1 MVNAA
6 QCHGKAR
13 ERKGS
18 ARKEKGRAAEK
29 KRKKK
34 MGMERMREFTLW
46 RIFDF
51 TNYIKLSEKAVFRG
65 VNAPKNATIQV
76 NSPTLSKLGQNREKV
91 GRKSGKNR
99 EVNYEKEHVP

>member
-1 MVNAA
+1 MVKAA

-18 ARKEKGRAAEK
+18 AREEKGRAAEK
-29 KRKKK
+29 ERKKK

-51 TNYIKLSEKAVFRG
+51 TNYKVVFGKSRHPLNPEK
-65 VNAPKNATIQV
+65 
-76 NSPTLSKLGQNREKV
+76 GQ
-91 GRKSGKNR
+91 S
-99 EVNYEKEHVP
+99 

>member
-1 MVNAA
+1 MVKAA

-18 ARKEKGRAAEK
+18 ARKEKGRAAETE
-29 KRKKK
+29 RKKK

-51 TNYIKLSEKAVFRG
+51 MKTKIKKRITIRTRSPYLLIKAKVILIKIISYVYIFCQYVLLYIL
-65 VNAPKNATIQV
+65 KN
-76 NSPTLSKLGQNREKV
+76 K
-91 GRKSGKNR
+91 
-99 EVNYEKEHVP
+99 

>member
-29 KRKKK
+29 ERKKK

-51 TNYIKLSEKAVFRG
+51 TNYTNCYGGKVKQ
-65 VNAPKNATIQV
+65 P
-76 NSPTLSKLGQNREKV
+76 QNKPN
-91 GRKSGKNR
+91 G
-99 EVNYEKEHVP
+99 

>member
-18 ARKEKGRAAEK
+18 AREEKGRAAEK
-29 KRKKK
+29 ERKKK

-46 RIFDF
+46 RIFEI
-51 TNYIKLSEKAVFRG
+51 TNYSDLA
-65 VNAPKNATIQV
+65 
-76 NSPTLSKLGQNREKV
+76 
-91 GRKSGKNR
+91 
-99 EVNYEKEHVP
+99 

>member
-29 KRKKK
+29 ERKKK

-51 TNYIKLSEKAVFRG
+51 TNYNNGRA
-65 VNAPKNATIQV
+65 APQHARF
-76 NSPTLSKLGQNREKV
+76 SMED
-91 GRKSGKNR
+91 
-99 EVNYEKEHVP
+99 

>member
-29 KRKKK
+29 KRKNK

-46 RIFDF
+46 RIFEI
-51 TNYIKLSEKAVFRG
+51 TNYSSYVAEKAVTHCG
-65 VNAPKNATIQV
+65 GC
-76 NSPTLSKLGQNREKV
+76 L
-91 GRKSGKNR
+91 
-99 EVNYEKEHVP
+99 

>member
-1 MVNAA
+1 MDLAISWCAA
-6 QCHGKAR
+6 LKPGNGK
-13 ERKGS
+13 EEKGK

-51 TNYIKLSEKAVFRG
+51 TNYIHRSRGNPWAVFF
-65 VNAPKNATIQV
+65 
-76 NSPTLSKLGQNREKV
+76 L
-91 GRKSGKNR
+91 
-99 EVNYEKEHVP
+99 

>member
-29 KRKKK
+29 ERKKK

-46 RIFDF
+46 RIFEI
-51 TNYIKLSEKAVFRG
+51 TNYNSQALACLAQGLVSVYVKKLLPAAGASI
-65 VNAPKNATIQV
+65 P
-76 NSPTLSKLGQNREKV
+76 P
-91 GRKSGKNR
+91 
-99 EVNYEKEHVP
+99 

>member
-51 TNYIKLSEKAVFRG
+51 TNYIKLSEKAVFG
-65 VNAPKNATIQV
+65 K
-76 NSPTLSKLGQNREKV
+76 SLGKFLMPV
-91 GRKSGKNR
+91 CS
-99 EVNYEKEHVP
+99 

>member
-18 ARKEKGRAAEK
+18 AREEKGRAAEK
-29 KRKKK
+29 ERKKK

-51 TNYIKLSEKAVFRG
+51 TNYNQKDALQIAMRPLFVVWQCFTG
-65 VNAPKNATIQV
+65 M
-76 NSPTLSKLGQNREKV
+76 
-91 GRKSGKNR
+91 
-99 EVNYEKEHVP
+99 

>member
-18 ARKEKGRAAEK
+18 AREEKGRAAEK
-29 KRKKK
+29 ERKKK

-51 TNYIKLSEKAVFRG
+51 TNYKKSVLQLQYALVFLWRG
-65 VNAPKNATIQV
+65 LYNK
-76 NSPTLSKLGQNREKV
+76 
-91 GRKSGKNR
+91 GKNC
-99 EVNYEKEHVP
+99 KEELL

>member
-18 ARKEKGRAAEK
+18 AREEKGRAAEK
-29 KRKKK
+29 ERKKK

-51 TNYIKLSEKAVFRG
+51 TNYS
-65 VNAPKNATIQV
+65 
-76 NSPTLSKLGQNREKV
+76 
-91 GRKSGKNR
+91 
-99 EVNYEKEHVP
+99 

>member
-29 KRKKK
+29 ERKKK
-34 MGMERMREFTLW
+34 MGMERMWEIALL

-51 TNYIKLSEKAVFRG
+51 TNYNHVFGKSRHP
-65 VNAPKNATIQV
+65 VNP
-76 NSPTLSKLGQNREKV
+76 SKG
-91 GRKSGKNR
+91 
-99 EVNYEKEHVP
+99 

>member
-1 MVNAA
+1 MVKAA

-29 KRKKK
+29 ERKKK
-34 MGMERMREFTLW
+34 MGMERMGEFTPW

-51 TNYIKLSEKAVFRG
+51 TNYSPRLLPWAFFVLGGKKNGNFPLNKMRLVQKIKK
-65 VNAPKNATIQV
+65 
-76 NSPTLSKLGQNREKV
+76 KLLT
-91 GRKSGKNR
+91 
-99 EVNYEKEHVP
+99 

>member
-18 ARKEKGRAAEK
+18 AREEKGRAAEK
-29 KRKKK
+29 ERKKK

-46 RIFDF
+46 RIFEI
-51 TNYIKLSEKAVFRG
+51 TNYI
-65 VNAPKNATIQV
+65 
-76 NSPTLSKLGQNREKV
+76 
-91 GRKSGKNR
+91 
-99 EVNYEKEHVP
+99 

>member
-29 KRKKK
+29 ERKKK

-46 RIFDF
+46 RIFEI
-51 TNYIKLSEKAVFRG
+51 TNYSRCFWEISASCNPVKRAKLDILR
-65 VNAPKNATIQV
+65 NAKN
-76 NSPTLSKLGQNREKV
+76 
-91 GRKSGKNR
+91 
-99 EVNYEKEHVP
+99 

>member
-1 MVNAA
+1 MVKAA

-18 ARKEKGRAAEK
+18 AREEKGRAAEK
-29 KRKKK
+29 ERKKK

-51 TNYIKLSEKAVFRG
+51 TNYI
-65 VNAPKNATIQV
+65 
-76 NSPTLSKLGQNREKV
+76 
-91 GRKSGKNR
+91 
-99 EVNYEKEHVP
+99 

>member
-29 KRKKK
+29 ERKKK
-34 MGMERMREFTLW
+34 MGMERMGEFTPW

-51 TNYIKLSEKAVFRG
+51 TNYI
-65 VNAPKNATIQV
+65 
-76 NSPTLSKLGQNREKV
+76 
-91 GRKSGKNR
+91 
-99 EVNYEKEHVP
+99 

>member
-1 MVNAA
+1 MVKAA

-18 ARKEKGRAAEK
+18 ARKEKGRAAETE
-29 KRKKK
+29 RKKK

-51 TNYIKLSEKAVFRG
+51 TNYI
-65 VNAPKNATIQV
+65 
-76 NSPTLSKLGQNREKV
+76 
-91 GRKSGKNR
+91 
-99 EVNYEKEHVP
+99 